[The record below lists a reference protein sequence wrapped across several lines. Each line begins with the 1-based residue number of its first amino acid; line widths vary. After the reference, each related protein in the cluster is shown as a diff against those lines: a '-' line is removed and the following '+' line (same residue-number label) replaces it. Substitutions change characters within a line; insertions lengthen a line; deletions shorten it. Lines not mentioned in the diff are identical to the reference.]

1 MIISYGPLLSF
12 RSSFFPYPPLPIP
25 SSSVDSASGEE
36 WSSWSVCSATC
47 GEGWQSRTRFCVSS
61 SYSTQCSGPL
71 REQRPCNNSAVCPG
85 KLPPPHPKIPPAASL
100 CSPSPLQ
107 DPASPLRD
115 PHDSAPQL
123 QQVCGLWDNV
133 HPHLTSMTGF
143 AVLEI
148 LGYSHTLIQAEQT
161 YWETPQLWKYS
172 DHIELAQIIPDN
184 CPQFTVAV
192 KVLCFLGVCLSINHT
207 LAALIAVH
215 GAWDE
220 WSPWSLCSSTCGRG
234 YRSRTRTCTPP
245 QFGGDPCEG
254 PEKQT
259 KFCNIAVCPG
269 KDLRFDLISEDFH
282 GNVNNDL
289 GHLLDYLTSC
299 QTPTHLHLCTGGA

>member
-1 MIISYGPLLSF
+1 M
-12 RSSFFPYPPLPIP
+12 
-25 SSSVDSASGEE
+25 
-36 WSSWSVCSATC
+36 
-47 GEGWQSRTRFCVSS
+47 
-61 SYSTQCSGPL
+61 
-71 REQRPCNNSAVCPG
+71 
-85 KLPPPHPKIPPAASL
+85 
-100 CSPSPLQ
+100 
-107 DPASPLRD
+107 
-115 PHDSAPQL
+115 
-123 QQVCGLWDNV
+123 
-133 HPHLTSMTGF
+133 
-143 AVLEI
+143 
-148 LGYSHTLIQAEQT
+148 
-161 YWETPQLWKYS
+161 
-172 DHIELAQIIPDN
+172 
-184 CPQFTVAV
+184 AV
-192 KVLCFLGVCLSINHT
+192 KVFCCLGVCLSINHT

-299 QTPTHLHLCTGGA
+299 QTPTHLHLCTVGHKTYRFNNHSHLTQQ